1 MTENNKADAVTP
13 ECANLMEYRAQVRA
27 WIAKDSPIIFGNY
40 STAHA
45 ACVVEEFAKC
55 ATSQIDLMTGSFS
68 DAFYCGAIFTAFA
81 DAARRGVKI
90 RIITSD
96 QTVTRDNLEAL
107 VNEVKTGI
115 RPDYFIARYNGK
127 DPASHFMVVD
137 GKRYRLER
145 GIHSP
150 NEEDRPIVQAEV
162 CCYGIERARYLEGF
176 FELVWD
182 RLCLQRDKRTT
193 DPVC

>member
-1 MTENNKADAVTP
+1 MCTSKETTTPGSDAI
-13 ECANLMEYRAQVRA
+13 MEYRAQVRA
-27 WIAKDSPIIFGNY
+27 WIATGSPVIFGNY

-55 ATSQIDLMTGSFS
+55 AQSKIDLMTGSFS
-68 DAFYCGAIFTAFA
+68 SSFYCGAILSAFA

-96 QTVTRDNLEAL
+96 PTAKCDNLEAL
-107 VNEVKTGI
+107 VNDVKTGI
-115 RPDYFIARYNGK
+115 KPDYFIARYNGK
-127 DPASHFMVVD
+127 EPASHFMVVD

-162 CCYGIERARYLEGF
+162 CCYGVERARYLEDF
-176 FELVWD
+176 FELVWN
-182 RLCLQRDKRTT
+182 RLCLQRDNKSTSGIVR
-193 DPVC
+193 